1 MRKLTAEAGFPVRVV
16 VGSGWGGA
24 GEKAAR
30 LRLGTLLSGGVP
42 PSMAAGGESA
52 LVADLSDDPGPWLLR
67 ALLAANTGRVV
78 ALVRGGHP
86 DLASEAAQTSLA
98 ALLRPKYGLRFLRS
112 QPDARHAIVLAEAT
126 DAQLLDPPARLAR
139 RMLYRAHGKAGNV
152 WREGLIEASREL
164 AGGPLTKR
172 EARAAVE
179 AGARQGDALDTRLI
193 DLPRHQIARLLD
205 DAMASVSPA
214 RPGDG

>member
-1 MRKLTAEAGFPVRVV
+1 MP
-16 VGSGWGGA
+16 
-24 GEKAAR
+24 
-30 LRLGTLLSGGVP
+30 
-42 PSMAAGGESA
+42 
-52 LVADLSDDPGPWLLR
+52 
-67 ALLAANTGRVV
+67 N
-78 ALVRGGHP
+78 GHP

-126 DAQLLDPPARLAR
+126 DAQLLDPPGRLAR
-139 RMLYRAHGKAGNV
+139 RMLLRAHGKAGNV

-172 EARAAVE
+172 AARAAVE
-179 AGARQGDALDTRLI
+179 AAASHGDALDTRLI

-205 DAMASVSPA
+205 DAMASVSLA
-214 RPGDG
+214 RPGEG